1 MTATNETPTTA
12 SKGTAQLLTTT
23 SGRLKDDT
31 GGTTTVE
38 GHPTGSRP
46 AQPGEQGRTSI
57 SRDLFVASPKSTT
70 PAEDDFQAGFRKL
83 DHDDARSVASA
94 TAFADAAIPSA
105 AAAGEGCNQSQ
116 SSPAA
121 AAQSSSSDRAAAAAA
136 AAKVGSFTG
145 EAVSS
150 SRAAGRGDI
159 ARRSYERIEI
169 ESKCK

>member
-1 MTATNETPTTA
+1 MTATNETPTTTTA
-12 SKGTAQLLTTT
+12 AKGTAQLLTTT

-31 GGTTTVE
+31 GGTTTAE
-38 GHPTGSRP
+38 GHPAGSRP
-46 AQPGEQGRTSI
+46 AQTGEQGRTSI

-121 AAQSSSSDRAAAAAA
+121 AAQSSSDRAAA